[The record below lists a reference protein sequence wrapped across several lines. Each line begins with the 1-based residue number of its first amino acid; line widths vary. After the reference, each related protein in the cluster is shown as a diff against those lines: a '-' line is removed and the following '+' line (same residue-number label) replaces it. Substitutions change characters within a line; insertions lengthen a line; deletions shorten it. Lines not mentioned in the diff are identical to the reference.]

1 MTVAP
6 RILASAAG
14 AIALLQ
20 MTAGFSYAITVH
32 DARGREV
39 QIRDASRVVSIGGAV
54 TEILYALGR
63 GDLIVGVDSTSLH
76 PAEALKTKPS
86 VGYYR
91 QLSPEGVLGLRPSL
105 ILAADGSG
113 PKETVSVL
121 EAAEIPFVRIP
132 DTYDGDGIV
141 EKIRIVA
148 AATDSARRG
157 ECLAK
162 LVEADLSSLAA
173 LRKQIKTPAK
183 IMFVLSFAGDKPM
196 VAGRGTAA
204 DGLIKLAGGVN
215 VFGDFEGYKV
225 VNEEAV
231 INVAPEWILG
241 MQRPGLDLTSASVFS
256 KPAFGVTPAA
266 RRNQFFSM
274 EGLYMLGFG
283 PRTARAA
290 RDLNQVLYPDLKAD
304 HLPSDESTAQACAK

>member
-1 MTVAP
+1 MTVSP
-6 RILASAAG
+6 RILVSAACG
-14 AIALLQ
+14 VVLLQ
-20 MTAGFSYAITVH
+20 MSAGLSQAISVH

-39 QIRDASRVVSIGGAV
+39 QIQDASRVVSIGGAV

-63 GDLIVGVDSTSLH
+63 DDLIVGIDSTSLH
-76 PAEALKTKPS
+76 PTEALKTKPS

-91 QLSPEGVLGLRPSL
+91 QLSPEGVLSLRPSL

-113 PKETVSVL
+113 PKEAVSVL
-121 EAAEIPFVRIP
+121 EAASIPFVRIP
-132 DTYDGDGIV
+132 DTYDGEGIV

-148 AATDSARRG
+148 TATDSSRRG

-173 LRKQIKTPAK
+173 LRKQVKAPAK
-183 IMFVLSFAGDKPM
+183 VMFVLSFAGDKPM

-204 DGLIKLAGGVN
+204 DGLIKLAGGIN

-231 INVAPEWILG
+231 IKAAPEWILG
-241 MQRPGLDLTSASVFS
+241 MQRPGMDLTSASIFS
-256 KPAFGVTPAA
+256 KAAFSVTPAA
-266 RRNQFFSM
+266 RRKQFFSM

-290 RDLNQVLYPDLKAD
+290 RDLNRILYPDLQAD
-304 HLPSDESTAQACAK
+304 HLPSDAATAEACSQ

>member
-1 MTVAP
+1 MNVAP
-6 RILASAAG
+6 RFFTSAAC

-20 MTAGFSYAITVH
+20 IATGVSQAITVR

-39 QIRDASRVVSIGGAV
+39 QIHDASRIVSIGGAV

-63 GDLIVGVDSTSLH
+63 ADLIVGVDSTSMH
-76 PAEALKTKPS
+76 PVEALKTKPN

-91 QLSPEGVLGLRPSL
+91 QLSPEGVLSLGPSL
-105 ILAADGSG
+105 ILAAEGSG

-121 EAAEIPFVRIP
+121 EAAAIPFVRIP
-132 DTYDGDGIV
+132 DTYDGKGIV
-141 EKIRIVA
+141 DKIRIVA
-148 AATDSARRG
+148 AATDSTQRG

-162 LVEADLSSLAA
+162 RVETDLSSLAA
-173 LRKQIKTPAK
+173 LRDRIKSPVK
-183 IMFVLSFAGDKPM
+183 VMFVMSFAGGKPM

-231 INVAPEWILG
+231 VGAAPDWVLG
-241 MQRPGLDLTSASVFS
+241 MQRPGLDLTETSIFS
-256 KPAFGVTPAA
+256 KPAFSMTPAA
-266 RRNQFFSM
+266 RRKQFFSM
-274 EGLYMLGFG
+274 DGLYMLGFG

-290 RDLNQVLYPDLKAD
+290 TDLSRVLYPDLKSGVLPAAD
-304 HLPSDESTAQACAK
+304 DDAQACKI

>member
-1 MTVAP
+1 MNVVP
-6 RILASAAG
+6 RFLTCAAC
-14 AIALLQ
+14 AIALLVATGGSQ
-20 MTAGFSYAITVH
+20 AITVH

-39 QIRDASRVVSIGGAV
+39 QIRDTSRIVSIGGAV

-63 GDLIVGVDSTSLH
+63 ADLIVGVDSTSMH
-76 PAEALKTKPS
+76 PVEALKTKPN
-86 VGYYR
+86 VGYFR
-91 QLSPEGVLGLRPSL
+91 QLSPEGVLSLGPSL
-105 ILAADGSG
+105 ILAAEGSG

-121 EAAEIPFVRIP
+121 EAAAIPFVRIP
-132 DTYDGDGIV
+132 DTYDGKGIV

-148 AATDSARRG
+148 AAPDSIQRG

-162 LVEADLSSLAA
+162 SVENDLSTLAT
-173 LRKQIKTPAK
+173 LRQQIKSPAK
-183 IMFVLSFAGDKPM
+183 VMFVMSFAGDKPM

-231 INVAPEWILG
+231 VGAAPDWVLG
-241 MQRPGLDLTSASVFS
+241 MQRPGQDLTAASIFS
-256 KPAFGVTPAA
+256 KAAFSVTPAA
-266 RRNQFFSM
+266 HRKQFFSM
-274 EGLYMLGFG
+274 DGLYMLGFG

-290 RDLNQVLYPDLKAD
+290 SDLSRVLYPDLKAGA
-304 HLPSDESTAQACAK
+304 LPADEDAAQACKK

>member
-1 MTVAP
+1 M
-6 RILASAAG
+6 SAVSRTLRSVAG

-20 MTAGFSYAITVH
+20 ITTGLSQAITVH

-39 QIRDASRVVSIGGAV
+39 QIGDTSRIVSIGGAV

-63 GDLIVGVDSTSLH
+63 ADLIVGVDSSSTH
-76 PAEALKTKPS
+76 PVEALKTKPNI
-86 VGYYR
+86 GYFR
-91 QLSPEGVLGLRPSL
+91 QLSPEGVLSLGPSL
-105 ILAADGSG
+105 ILAAEGSG

-121 EAAEIPFVRIP
+121 EAAAIPFVRIP
-132 DTYDGDGIV
+132 DSYDGNGIV

-148 AATDSARRG
+148 AATDSTQRG

-162 LVEADLSSLAA
+162 SVESDLALLAA
-173 LRKQIKTPAK
+173 LRKEIKSPARV
-183 IMFVLSFAGDKPM
+183 MFVMSFAGDKPM

-215 VFGDFEGYKV
+215 VFGSFEGYKV

-231 INVAPEWILG
+231 VGAAPDWILG
-241 MQRPGLDLTSASVFS
+241 MQRPGLDLTEASVFS
-256 KPAFGVTPAA
+256 KAAFGVTPAA
-266 RRNQFFSM
+266 RHKQFFSM
-274 EGLYMLGFG
+274 DGLYMLGFG

-290 RDLNQVLYPDLKAD
+290 SELSRTLYPDLTAGV
-304 HLPSDESTAQACAK
+304 LPSREDASAACKK